1 MNTLD
6 TPQQLQTATPA
17 TGWLHSI
24 GLRLAV
30 VVGLIIGLAFV
41 GAASASATSAPVGPV
56 TVTPVPTTITGQAP
70 DMVAG
75 NSAVSIYFSY
85 SYKTNSPGGC
95 YGTPT
100 YGALPPGLKFN
111 AATCTL
117 SGTPTTP
124 GTYRFNLF
132 AANWKAYV
140 ADTIVVVK
148 GPGLVYAQ

>member
-6 TPQQLQTATPA
+6 NPQLETATPA
-17 TGWLHSI
+17 SGWLHNI
-24 GLRLAV
+24 ALRVAV
-30 VVGLIIGLAFV
+30 ALGLIIGLALV
-41 GAASASATSAPVGPV
+41 GANSAAATSVPVGPV
-56 TVTPVPTTITGQAP
+56 TVTPVVTTITGQTP

-75 NSAVSIYFSY
+75 NSMVSIYYSFSY
-85 SYKTNSPGGC
+85 QTNSPGGC

-100 YGALPPGLKFN
+100 YGALPAGLKFN

-124 GTYRFNLF
+124 GTYRFNLYT
-132 AANWKAYV
+132 ANWKAYV

>member
-6 TPQQLQTATPA
+6 HPQFETATPES
-17 TGWLHSI
+17 GWRHSI
-24 GLRLAV
+24 ALRVAITL
-30 VVGLIIGLAFV
+30 GLIIGLALV
-41 GAASASATSAPVGPV
+41 GATSASATSVPIGPV

-70 DMVAG
+70 DMAAG
-75 NSAVSIYFSY
+75 NSMVSIYYVY

-95 YGTPT
+95 YGKPT
-100 YGALPPGLKFN
+100 YGSLPPGLAFN

-132 AANWKAYV
+132 TANWKAYV